1 MNLVKTALIGA
12 GVALLAGAS
21 VAQDTSTT
29 RTQPAP
35 ESAVAATEE
44 ADPIVCRSEV
54 VRTNS
59 RLQRRGDRRCLRRS
73 EWETQR
79 RLAEERAVDV
89 QRQQGGRGAGG

>member
-1 MNLVKTALIGA
+1 MNLVKAALIGA

-21 VAQDTSTT
+21 VAQDASTA
-29 RTQPAP
+29 RTQAAP
-35 ESAVAATEE
+35 ESAAAAPAAEE
-44 ADPIVCRSEV
+44 ADPIVCRSQV
-54 VRTNS
+54 VRTSS

-89 QRQQGGRGAGG
+89 QRQQGG